1 MKLARRR
8 DREADRRAL
17 RRRPNVVEVIRWHQE
32 EVAGPR
38 AHRLGLPL
46 DLPVDLALDDEPPLV
61 HQVVV
66 AVVRM
71 TGGPTDPG
79 AHDLLVDH
87 DLLPPGWGPPPA
99 PGRVDPRVAG
109 PPSEDPPHRP
119 PCPPHVPHLPP
130 KTSPPLP
137 PPAR

>member
-17 RRRPNVVEVIRWHQE
+17 PRRPNVVEVIRWHQD

-38 AHRLGLPL
+38 AHWLGLPL

-71 TGGPTDPG
+71 TGRLAGQG
-79 AHDLLVDH
+79 AHGLLVGRG
-87 DLLPPGWGPPPA
+87 LFRPRRGAPPRR
-99 PGRVDPRVAG
+99 GRA
-109 PPSEDPPHRP
+109 
-119 PCPPHVPHLPP
+119 
-130 KTSPPLP
+130 PLP
-137 PPAR
+137 A

>member
-17 RRRPNVVEVIRWHQE
+17 PRRPNVVEVIRWHQD

-38 AHRLGLPL
+38 AHWLGLPL

-66 AVVRM
+66 AGGWVDRRPAEP
-71 TGGPTDPG
+71 GGPR
-79 AHDLLVDH
+79 LLAGPP
-87 DLLPPGWGPPPA
+87 LLPPRGGA
-99 PGRVDPRVAG
+99 
-109 PPSEDPPHRP
+109 
-119 PCPPHVPHLPP
+119 
-130 KTSPPLP
+130 